1 MKNLNWQLT
10 HPLDAIIFDCDG
22 TLSTIEGINELA
34 KNNHVGEAVVTL
46 THQAMSESGMTPE
59 IYAQRLA
66 LTKPTH
72 KQVLAVAEQYIATL
86 TPDTAAVI
94 EILQKL
100 NKSVYIMSAGIQLAV
115 EIVGK
120 YLQVPKKNIYAVKVN
135 FDNQGH
141 YHNFDHDSPLVFN
154 DGKQK
159 MIEQL
164 KSKHQHI
171 SLIGDGLNDFAAK
184 DNVTRFIGYGGT
196 FYRQNLA
203 KLCEFYI
210 TAPSMAGVLPLTIT
224 QDEFDSLPQSDKN
237 LYEFGLDE
245 LMTNQ

>member
-1 MKNLNWQLT
+1 M
-10 HPLDAIIFDCDG
+10 
-22 TLSTIEGINELA
+22 
-34 KNNHVGEAVVTL
+34 GEAVVAL
-46 THQAMSESGMTPE
+46 THKAMSETGMTPE

-72 KQVLAVAEQYIATL
+72 QQILAVADQYIATL

-94 EILQKL
+94 NILQHL

-120 YLQVPKKNIYAVKVN
+120 FLHVPKKNIYAVNVN

-141 YHNFDHDSPLVFN
+141 YRDFDHQSPLVFN
-154 DGKQK
+154 DGKRKIIQ
-159 MIEQL
+159 QL
-164 KSKHQHI
+164 KGKHQHFA
-171 SLIGDGLNDFAAK
+171 LIGDGLNDFIAH
-184 DNVTRFIGYGGT
+184 DSVTRFIGYGGT

-224 QDEFDSLPQSDKN
+224 QEEYNSLHQSEKN
-237 LYEFGLDE
+237 LYQFGLYE
-245 LMTNQ
+245 FLNM